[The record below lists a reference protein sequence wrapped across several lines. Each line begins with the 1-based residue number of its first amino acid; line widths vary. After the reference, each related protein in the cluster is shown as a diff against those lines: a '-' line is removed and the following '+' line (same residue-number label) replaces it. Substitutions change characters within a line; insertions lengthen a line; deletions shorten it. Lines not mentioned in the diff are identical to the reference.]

1 MGWRSQRLAAV
12 LVAGAMVVVAG
23 CGGSGE
29 GGAPAGELPAPPPAK
44 TFAIADLEPAGA
56 IGEGDKTEVSFNVR
70 QPSGKPLTGYATG
83 DGPHTGVHVMY
94 VRSDLSEIIHRHP
107 PIAPDGT
114 IDDKVTFKDTGRYR
128 MVVDAYPKPS
138 GALKNFQLFRWLDVG
153 EKAQDE
159 PLPAF
164 KAEQKVDGFTVRM
177 ESAPDLEALNASLID
192 VTVTDPK
199 GRPAEFTPYYG
210 ALAHAIFFREQSLDY
225 FHTHVCA
232 PGTPGCTSTLGGAQ
246 VTGQTGAPGRLSVG
260 VLLPVAG
267 TWRLFIQVR
276 ANGKLLTAPFTLTV
290 K

>member
-1 MGWRSQRLAAV
+1 MPL
-12 LVAGAMVVVAG
+12 LVAGVLLVVAG
-23 CGGSGE
+23 CGGGDE
-29 GGAPAGELPAPPPAK
+29 AAGELPAPPPAK
-44 TFAIADLEPAGA
+44 TFALAGFEPVGKAEEGA
-56 IGEGDKTEVSFNVR
+56 KTDVR
-70 QPSGKPLTGYATG
+70 FAIQQPDGRPLTAYATG

-107 PIAPDGT
+107 PIAADGT
-114 IDDKVTFKDTGRYR
+114 IDDQVRFKAPGRYR
-128 MVVDAYPKPS
+128 VVVDAYPKQAA
-138 GALKNFQLFRWLDVG
+138 GGLKNFQLFRWLDVAG
-153 EKAQDE
+153 EAKDE

-164 KAEQKVDGFTVRM
+164 AAEQEVDGYTVRM
-177 ESAPDLEALNASLID
+177 ESAPDLKALDASLID

-199 GRPAEFTPYYG
+199 GRPPTLEPYFG

-225 FHTHVCA
+225 FHTHVCT

-246 VTGQTGAPGRLSVG
+246 VTGKTGAPGKLSVG